1 MRMLLTLENIWSCVE
16 STDKSATTD
25 TQRDQRALAR
35 NCLGV
40 EPFFFFCVE
49 PALYQYVRDYK
60 TASDVWK
67 NLAKIFEDRGL
78 YRRVLLLRQ
87 LHHIEYKKYS
97 KHA

>member
-16 STDKSATTD
+16 STDKSATTE

-35 NCLGV
+35 NCLG
-40 EPFFFFCVE
+40 VE